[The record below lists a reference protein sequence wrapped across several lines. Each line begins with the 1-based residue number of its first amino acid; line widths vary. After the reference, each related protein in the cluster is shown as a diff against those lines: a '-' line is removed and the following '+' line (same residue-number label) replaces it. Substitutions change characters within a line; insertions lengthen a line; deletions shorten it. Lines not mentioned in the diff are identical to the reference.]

1 MSYKVGQEVVC
12 INSTFDTSDPD
23 FYRVFKQLPKKGI
36 TYTIREY
43 DAPSIKLEEV
53 QNSEVPM
60 DMGGITMNEEPGF
73 NQDRFAPLIEGSEEM
88 AETTSIEI
96 EKELLEYI

>member
-1 MSYKVGQEVVC
+1 MSYKVGH
-12 INSTFDTSDPD
+12 
-23 FYRVFKQLPKKGI
+23 
-36 TYTIREY
+36 

-73 NQDRFAPLIEGSEEM
+73 NQDRFAPLIDMSEEM